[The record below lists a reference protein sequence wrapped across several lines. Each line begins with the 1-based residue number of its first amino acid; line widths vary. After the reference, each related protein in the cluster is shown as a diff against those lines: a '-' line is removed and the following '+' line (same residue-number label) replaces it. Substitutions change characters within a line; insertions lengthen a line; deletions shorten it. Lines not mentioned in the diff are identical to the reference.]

1 MSRFPFLLLAC
12 LCGLSACRPETYT
25 PKPRG
30 YFRISFPEHA
40 YRAFSGEGYPYRF
53 EYPMYAEISRDT
65 VFFDE
70 KPENP
75 YWINMTFPALGAQL
89 FLTYKEIRP
98 GQAFEQ
104 LTEDAYKM
112 SYFHDIRADYIADH
126 IFHTPHNVH
135 GVFYNVGGN
144 AASNL
149 QFYATDSVRHFLW
162 GALYYNATPNA
173 DSLRPI
179 NEFIRKDLDHLL
191 ETLQWQQPSAN

>member
-1 MSRFPFLLLAC
+1 MSRLLFLLPVL
-12 LCGLSACRPETYT
+12 LCGLTACRPETYI

-30 YFRISFPEHA
+30 YFRISFPERV
-40 YRAFSGEGYPYRF
+40 YREFNDPAYPYRF
-53 EYPMYAEISRDT
+53 SYPVYATISRDT

-75 YWINMTFPALGAQL
+75 YWINLSFSTLGAQL

-98 GQAFEQ
+98 DQAFEN
-104 LTEDAYKM
+104 LIEDAYKM

-126 IFHTPHNVH
+126 VFHTPNNVH

-173 DSLRPI
+173 DSLKPV
-179 NEFIRKDLDHLL
+179 NEFIRKDLDYLL
-191 ETLQWQQPSAN
+191 ETLRWQ